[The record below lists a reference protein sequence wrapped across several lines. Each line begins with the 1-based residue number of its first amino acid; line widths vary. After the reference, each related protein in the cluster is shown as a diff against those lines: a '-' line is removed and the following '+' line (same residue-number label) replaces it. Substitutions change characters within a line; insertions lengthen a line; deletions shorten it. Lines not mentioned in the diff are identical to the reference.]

1 MSLTTKY
8 LALSFFFMNVMTLSV
23 DAGTPAMTS
32 PAGASAHK
40 KLDLRS
46 SGFGG
51 SSIAPQDERGVLNDC
66 RSRIKMI
73 EGKESLF
80 VRPRKPLLPNKWS
93 KWKKDVAALEKAKQE
108 YMTTLAELQRMY
120 AEQSAKLKT
129 LAAQGQK
136 EKYNS
141 TLQELYSNCKRF
153 AEGIAIR
160 TSQATGIKETPQPR
174 TKR

>member
-1 MSLTTKY
+1 MSFTAKY
-8 LALSFFFMNVMTLSV
+8 LALSFFLINVVPLSV
-23 DAGTPAMTS
+23 DAGAPAMTS
-32 PAGASAHK
+32 PAGASPHK

-66 RSRIKMI
+66 RSRLKMI

-80 VRPRKPLLPNKWS
+80 VPPRKPLLPHKWS

-108 YMTTLAELQRMY
+108 YTTTLAELQRMY
-120 AEQSAKLKT
+120 TEQSANLKKF
-129 LAAQGQK
+129 AAQGNK

-160 TSQATGIKETPQPR
+160 TSQATGITETPQPR